1 MKSKTMKRTIFIQYP
16 YGHVRTTV
24 IQYPYGHVIYVQ
36 YLLFPFSN
44 VGTEDLDE
52 NQFSGNHE
60 NAKIEKDNQEDTIFQ
75 ENMEIS
81 SDQDGQIGKEHGLED
96 ASPHDVDG
104 ESMSNIDLVNRE
116 RELNIPVPLGVDG
129 VVDTQISGGFQ

>member
-1 MKSKTMKRTIFIQYP
+1 MSLARHLKMNKKKQEAVVGNKESNM
-16 YGHVRTTV
+16 
-24 IQYPYGHVIYVQ
+24 VQ
-36 YLLFPFSN
+36 K
-44 VGTEDLDE
+44 GTEDLDE